1 MTGESDITSSSEFGL
16 NGQVMLE
23 QLSLNPVASSIELPS
38 NLKNTTTIQA
48 GCRAFRENKFIVL
61 GRGVP
66 QNPTDLFNGNKILF
80 ELSPTVHQEKIS
92 SNTSSQNPSARV
104 DNQKKPII
112 EATGFIRNS
121 KGEIELVATRNKSF
135 HIEAPSC
142 S

>member
-1 MTGESDITSSSEFGL
+1 
-16 NGQVMLE
+16 MLE
-23 QLSLNPVASSIELPS
+23 QLHLNPVASSIELPS
-38 NLKNTTTIQA
+38 NLKNTTIIQA

-61 GRGVP
+61 GRGLP
-66 QNPTDLFNGNKILF
+66 QSPSDLFNGNKILV
-80 ELSPTVHQEKIS
+80 EVIDLINQGKIS

-121 KGEIELVATRNKSF
+121 KGEIELVAAGNKSF
-135 HIEAPSC
+135 HIEAPDC